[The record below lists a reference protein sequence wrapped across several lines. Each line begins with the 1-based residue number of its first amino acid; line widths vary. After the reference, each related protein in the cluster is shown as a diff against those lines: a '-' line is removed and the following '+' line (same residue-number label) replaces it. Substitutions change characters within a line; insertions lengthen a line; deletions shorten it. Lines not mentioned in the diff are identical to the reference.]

1 MWGVVLEGVESVL
14 AYEGD
19 QEPAGLGAVQ
29 CGDSLD
35 AVEVRIQDDLTLS
48 QRGGAGLDDLL
59 EGGLLLGRPFGDGE
73 VVDEEAQVGEGLL
86 RAVLEIEH
94 AIAVVAVGEPDRT
107 GDDEHAGEVG
117 GQVVV
122 EAVSNVAAQLLN
134 ELGSDLLGTFRLP
147 LHLLET
153 FPGVTDEDTSR

>member
-73 VVDEEAQVGEGLL
+73 VVDEEAQV
-86 RAVLEIEH
+86 RACWVRSWRSSMRSRSSPWGSRMEREMMSMR
-94 AIAVVAVGEPDRT
+94 VR
-107 GDDEHAGEVG
+107 
-117 GQVVV
+117 
-122 EAVSNVAAQLLN
+122 SAAR
-134 ELGSDLLGTFRLP
+134 SSWRLSAM
-147 LHLLET
+147 
-153 FPGVTDEDTSR
+153 SRRSC